1 MYCRDADETGS
12 AKASSIGDGHF
23 RWTARDEM
31 DRLDAM
37 RILLTVVDAGSLSA
51 GSRVLNMPL
60 TTVSRKVAELERR
73 LGARLLIR
81 TSRKIQ
87 LTDAGRDYVDAV
99 RQAITQLDDADRR
112 AAGEYD
118 QPRGELT
125 VTVPSEFGRLVVV
138 PLIWRFLEKYPD
150 ISLEVLA
157 LERHVDFVEERVD
170 VGLRLGELADS
181 ALYAV
186 KLGKLAIS
194 TCASPAYLDRRGCPT
209 HPADLSEHD
218 GILYRY
224 PGAATWAYSVDGT
237 EVECTPRF
245 RVRANT
251 GSISTAAAIEGFGI
265 ARLFEFQ
272 VHQEFKAG
280 RLVRLFEE
288 YETASVPVHLV
299 YVNQGLLPIK
309 VRAFL
314 DWMTPQLKMALK
326 ELNSRD

>member
-1 MYCRDADETGS
+1 
-12 AKASSIGDGHF
+12 
-23 RWTARDEM
+23 M

-37 RILLTVVDAGSLSA
+37 RTLLTVVDAGSLSA
-51 GSRVLNMPL
+51 GSRVLNTPL

-99 RQAITQLDDADRR
+99 RQAIVQLDDADRR
-112 AAGEYD
+112 ASGEYD

-125 VTVPSEFGRLVVV
+125 ITMPSEFGRLVVV

-150 ISLEVLA
+150 ISLEILA

-170 VGLRLGELADS
+170 VGLRLGQLADS
-181 ALYAV
+181 ALYGV
-186 KLGKLAIS
+186 KVGELAIS
-194 TCASPAYLDRRGCPT
+194 TCASPAYLERMGHPT
-209 HPADLSEHD
+209 HPAELAEHD

-224 PGAATWAYSVDGT
+224 PGAAAWAYSVDGT
-237 EVECTPRF
+237 NVECAPRF

-251 GSISTAAAIEGFGI
+251 GGNSTAAAVEGFGI

-272 VHQEFKAG
+272 VYQEFKTG
-280 RLVRLFEE
+280 RLVRLFKT
-288 YETASVPVHLV
+288 YETASIPVHFV
-299 YVNQGLLPIK
+299 YMKQGLLPLK
-309 VRAFL
+309 VRVFL
-314 DWMTPQLKMALK
+314 DWMVPQLRIALK
-326 ELNSRD
+326 GCNSRD